1 MPSRALRKWR
11 LSRWRKLRRVLARAT
26 PQVRRPALIGAG
38 VIGAILLLAFLGVAN
53 TNDPFQMPSSLGER
67 AVSYA
72 VWGMKPSNLLMA
84 LPIGAFLVVLA
95 RSFVGMK
102 AFGLFT
108 PMLIAIAFLQI
119 GPIFGPIVLI
129 SAVGVGMLAAP
140 MLLKLRMTRVGF
152 LGVLI
157 SFVVFVL
164 AGLQVVLDTELQVDA
179 FPVVVTALVVERWH
193 RQWEKDGAKEAANIA
208 LQTLILALLIQFVMV
223 SQVAL
228 TLIEISPL
236 VLPGFAGLAIA
247 LLGRY
252 RGLRMSEIKRFAPI
266 WLEGRRNANVL
277 TSLDERDGAANEN
290 SDEDRDGN
298 RGEDWGGDWGDSGAN
313 EQVAMVATPAF
324 PQPRFGQAVIKTP
337 HFVPAAAS
345 APEGPFGRDTR
356 DQSAQFDYREIQSA
370 LGDRGGARQGG
381 GQGSPERW
389 RGRNYRNNM
398 RHLQLWGTA

>member
-1 MPSRALRKWR
+1 MSFRGLRKWR
-11 LSRWRKLRRVLARAT
+11 LSRWRKLRRVLTKAT
-26 PQVRRPALIGAG
+26 PQIRAPAYIGAAVFG
-38 VIGAILLLAFLGVAN
+38 VIGLLAVLGIAN
-53 TNDPFQMPSSLGER
+53 TQQLFYMPQSLGEQ

-119 GPIFGPIVLI
+119 GPIFGPLVLI

-140 MLLKLRMTRVGF
+140 TLLKLRMTRVGF

-164 AGLQVVLDTELQVDA
+164 AGLQVAFDTELQVDA
-179 FPVVVTALVVERWH
+179 FPVVVTALVVERWY
-193 RQWEKDGAKEAANIA
+193 RQWEKDGAKEAFHIA
-208 LQTLILALLIQFVMV
+208 MSTFLLALIIQFVMV
-223 SQVAL
+223 SRVAL

-252 RGLRMSEIKRFAPI
+252 RGLRLSELKRFAPI
-266 WLEGRRNANVL
+266 WLEGIRNAKAAA
-277 TSLDERDGAANEN
+277 TLDQRAEAALDIEGN
-290 SDEDRDGN
+290 SDTGILPQFDLP
-298 RGEDWGGDWGDSGAN
+298 
-313 EQVAMVATPAF
+313 VL
-324 PQPRFGQAVIKTP
+324 PQPRFGGGWDAGP
-337 HFVPAAAS
+337 RPALANSPGRAHR
-345 APEGPFGRDTR
+345 RDTR

-370 LGDRGGARQGG
+370 LGNRTGARQSGG
-381 GQGSPERW
+381 ESGPERW
-389 RGRNYRNNM
+389 RRRNYRHGM
-398 RHLQLWGTA
+398 RNLQLWGSA

>member
-1 MPSRALRKWR
+1 MSFRTLRIWR
-11 LSRWRKLRRVLARAT
+11 LSRWRKLRKVLSKAT
-26 PQVRRPALIGAG
+26 PQIKRPALIGAG
-38 VIGAILLLAFLGVAN
+38 VIGIILLLAFLGVAN
-53 TNDPFQMPSSLGER
+53 TNDPFQMPSSLGEQ

-140 MLLKLRMTRVGF
+140 ALLKLRMTRVGF

-164 AGLQVVLDTELQVDA
+164 AGLQVALDTELQVDA

-208 LQTLILALLIQFVMV
+208 FQTLILALLIQFVMV
-223 SQVAL
+223 SNVAL

-266 WLEGRRNANVL
+266 WLEGRRNANLL
-277 TSLDERDGAANEN
+277 TSLDERTEAAPEDGGQEE
-290 SDEDRDGN
+290 DEQ
-298 RGEDWGGDWGDSGAN
+298 EVITP
-313 EQVAMVATPAF
+313 QVDLPVLPH
-324 PQPRFGQAVIKTP
+324 PRFGGWNVGPRTAYARLNTL
-337 HFVPAAAS
+337 AE
-345 APEGPFGRDTR
+345 EGAFGRDPGH
-356 DQSAQFDYREIQSA
+356 QSAQLDHREVQPA
-370 LGDRGGARQGG
+370 LGDRGSARQSGG
-381 GQGSPERW
+381 ESGAERW
-389 RGRNYRNNM
+389 RSRNYRNDM
-398 RHLQLWGTA
+398 RHLQLWGSA

>member
-1 MPSRALRKWR
+1 MSSRALRKWR
-11 LSRWRKLRRVLARAT
+11 LSRWRKLRRVLSKAT
-26 PQVRRPALIGAG
+26 PQIRAPALIGAG
-38 VIGAILLLAFLGVAN
+38 VFAVIGLLAILGIAN
-53 TNDPFQMPSSLGER
+53 TQNLFYAPQSLGEQ

-119 GPIFGPIVLI
+119 GPIFGPLVLI

-140 MLLKLRMTRVGF
+140 TLLKLRMTRVGF

-164 AGLQVVLDTELQVDA
+164 AGLQVAFDTELQVDA
-179 FPVVVTALVVERWH
+179 FPVVVTALVVERWY
-193 RQWEKDGAKEAANIA
+193 RQWEKDGAKEAFSIA
-208 LQTLILALLIQFVMV
+208 MSTFLLALIIQFVMV
-223 SQVAL
+223 SRVAL

-252 RGLRMSEIKRFAPI
+252 RGLRLSEIKRFAPI
-266 WLEGRRNANVL
+266 WLEGLRNANAA
-277 TSLDERDGAANEN
+277 TALDERVEVARDHDGQL
-290 SDEDRDGN
+290 
-298 RGEDWGGDWGDSGAN
+298 GDQPSQTIPQM
-313 EQVAMVATPAF
+313 EIPVL
-324 PQPRFGQAVIKTP
+324 PQPRFGGGWNAGP
-337 HFVPAAAS
+337 GPAILHSAS
-345 APEGPFGRDTR
+345 GEYRRDPR

-370 LGDRGGARQGG
+370 LGDRAGAGQGG
-381 GQGSPERW
+381 SESGTERW
-389 RGRNYRNNM
+389 RRRNYRHNLRN
-398 RHLQLWGTA
+398 LQLWGSA

>member
-1 MPSRALRKWR
+1 MSFRALRKWR
-11 LSRWRKLRRVLARAT
+11 LSRWRKLRRVLSKAT
-26 PQVRRPALIGAG
+26 PQIRAPAYIGAAVFG
-38 VIGAILLLAFLGVAN
+38 VIGLLAILGIAN
-53 TNDPFQMPSSLGER
+53 TQQLFYMPQSLGEQ

-119 GPIFGPIVLI
+119 GPIFGPLVLI

-140 MLLKLRMTRVGF
+140 TLLKLRMTRVGF

-164 AGLQVVLDTELQVDA
+164 AGLQVAFDTELQVDA
-179 FPVVVTALVVERWH
+179 FPVVVTALVVERWY
-193 RQWEKDGAKEAANIA
+193 RQWEKDGAKEAFHIA
-208 LQTLILALLIQFVMV
+208 MSTFFLALIIQFVMV
-223 SQVAL
+223 SRVAL

-252 RGLRMSEIKRFAPI
+252 RGLRLSELKRFAPI
-266 WLEGRRNANVL
+266 WLEGIRNAKAAA
-277 TSLDERDGAANEN
+277 TLDERAEAALGINGA
-290 SDEDRDGN
+290 
-298 RGEDWGGDWGDSGAN
+298 GDP
-313 EQVAMVATPAF
+313 ATVPLLELPVL
-324 PQPRFGQAVIKTP
+324 PQPRFGGGWNIGPK
-337 HFVPAAAS
+337 PAFANSPSGAHR
-345 APEGPFGRDTR
+345 RDTR
-356 DQSAQFDYREIQSA
+356 DQSAQFDYREIQPA
-370 LGDRGGARQGG
+370 LGDRAGARQGG
-381 GQGSPERW
+381 SESGSERW
-389 RGRNYRNNM
+389 RSRNYRHGM
-398 RHLQLWGTA
+398 RNLQLWGSA

>member
-1 MPSRALRKWR
+1 MHFKGLRKWR
-11 LSRWRKLRRVLARAT
+11 LSRWRKWRRVLSKAT
-26 PQVRRPALIGAG
+26 PQIRRPALIGALVLGTIG
-38 VIGAILLLAFLGVAN
+38 VLAILGLIR
-53 TNDPFQMPSSLGER
+53 TEDPFQMPSSLGER

-119 GPIFGPIVLI
+119 GPVFGPIVLI
-129 SAVGVGMLAAP
+129 AAVGVGMVAAP
-140 MLLKLRMTRVGF
+140 SLLKLRMTRVGF

-179 FPVVVTALVVERWH
+179 FPVVVTALVVERWW
-193 RQWEKDGAKEAANIA
+193 RQWEKDGKWPAAHMAMN
-208 LQTLILALLIQFVMV
+208 TMVLALVIQFVMV
-223 SQVAL
+223 SHVAL

-252 RGLRMSEIKRFAPI
+252 RGLRLSEIKRFAPI
-266 WLEGRRNANVL
+266 WLEGRRNAKAAATL
-277 TSLDERDGAANEN
+277 DQRAEIAAHGADDQSLDAAP
-290 SDEDRDGN
+290 
-298 RGEDWGGDWGDSGAN
+298 
-313 EQVAMVATPAF
+313 QVVLPHY
-324 PQPRFGQAVIKTP
+324 PQPSFGSA
-337 HFVPAAAS
+337 FAFAADSPAAGAHRRN
-345 APEGPFGRDTR
+345 PWHQP
-356 DQSAQFDYREIQSA
+356 AQRGHLEIQPA

-381 GQGSPERW
+381 GEGGAERRR
-389 RGRNYRNNM
+389 RGDHRHDMRN
-398 RHLQLWGTA
+398 LQLWGSA

>member
-1 MPSRALRKWR
+1 MSFRALRKWR
-11 LSRWRKLRRVLARAT
+11 LSRWRKLRRVMSKAT
-26 PQVRRPALIGAG
+26 PQIRAPAYIGAAVFA
-38 VIGAILLLAFLGVAN
+38 VIGLLAILGLAN
-53 TNDPFQMPSSLGER
+53 TQNMLYMPQSLGEQ

-119 GPIFGPIVLI
+119 GPIFGPLVLI

-140 MLLKLRMTRVGF
+140 TLLKLRMTRVGF

-164 AGLQVVLDTELQVDA
+164 AGLQVAFDTELQVDA
-179 FPVVVTALVVERWH
+179 FPVVVTALVVERWY
-193 RQWEKDGAKEAANIA
+193 RQWEKDGPREAFSIA
-208 LQTLILALLIQFVMV
+208 MSTFFLALIIQFVMV
-223 SQVAL
+223 SRVAL

-252 RGLRMSEIKRFAPI
+252 RGLRLSELKRFAPI
-266 WLEGRRNANVL
+266 WLEGIRNAKAAA
-277 TSLDERDGAANEN
+277 TLDERSEVARESESNE
-290 SDEDRDGN
+290 EP
-298 RGEDWGGDWGDSGAN
+298 AVVP
-313 EQVAMVATPAF
+313 QVELPVL
-324 PQPRFGQAVIKTP
+324 PQPRFGAGWSAEPTP
-337 HFVPAAAS
+337 ALANAPSGAS
-345 APEGPFGRDTR
+345 GRDTR
-356 DQSAQFDYREIQSA
+356 HQSAQFDYRKIQSS
-370 LGDRGGARQGG
+370 LGNRASARQSSSESG
-381 GQGSPERW
+381 PERW
-389 RGRNYRNNM
+389 RRRNYRNGL
-398 RHLQLWGTA
+398 RHLQLWGSA

>member
-1 MPSRALRKWR
+1 MSFRMLRMWR
-11 LSRWRKLRRVLARAT
+11 LSRWRKLRKVLSKAT
-26 PQVRRPALIGAG
+26 PQVKRPALIGAG
-38 VIGAILLLAFLGVAN
+38 VIGIILLLAFLGVAN
-53 TNDPFQMPSSLGER
+53 TNDPFQMPSSLGKR

-119 GPIFGPIVLI
+119 GPIFGPVVLI
-129 SAVGVGMLAAP
+129 SAVGVGMIAAP
-140 MLLKLRMTRVGF
+140 ALLKLRMTRVGF

-164 AGLQVVLDTELQVDA
+164 AGLQVLLDTELQVDA

-208 LQTLILALLIQFVMV
+208 FQTLILALLIQFVMV
-223 SQVAL
+223 SHVAL

-266 WLEGRRNANVL
+266 WLEGRRNGKLL
-277 TSLDERDGAANEN
+277 TSLDERDEIARENDEHPEAIIPKVDIPVLPRPAFGNGWNIKTQTAFARLALGAA
-290 SDEDRDGN
+290 G
-298 RGEDWGGDWGDSGAN
+298 RG
-313 EQVAMVATPAF
+313 
-324 PQPRFGQAVIKTP
+324 
-337 HFVPAAAS
+337 
-345 APEGPFGRDTR
+345 FGRDPGN
-356 DQSAQFDYREIQSA
+356 QPAQFDHREIQSA
-370 LGDRGGARQGG
+370 LGNRGSARQGG
-381 GQGSPERW
+381 GESGAERW
-389 RGRNYRNNM
+389 RGRNYRNDM
-398 RHLQLWGTA
+398 RHLQLWGSA

>member
-1 MPSRALRKWR
+1 LRLWQ
-11 LSRWRKLRRVLARAT
+11 LSRWRKLRRVFSKAT
-26 PQVRRPALIGAG
+26 PQIKRPALIGAG
-38 VIGAILLLAFLGVAN
+38 VIGTILLLAFLGIAN
-53 TNDPFQMPSSLGER
+53 TNDPFQMPSSLGEQ

-140 MLLKLRMTRVGF
+140 TLLKLRMTRVGF

-164 AGLQVVLDTELQVDA
+164 AGLQVALDTELQVDA

-223 SQVAL
+223 SHVAL
-228 TLIEISPL
+228 TLIEVSPL

-266 WLEGRRNANVL
+266 WLEGRRNAKAL
-277 TSLDERDGAANEN
+277 TTLDQLAQAESE
-290 SDEDRDGN
+290 EDD
-298 RGEDWGGDWGDSGAN
+298 
-313 EQVAMVATPAF
+313 QQTVVTPRLDF
-324 PQPRFGQAVIKTP
+324 PVFPEPRFGGGWGFARR
-337 HFVPAAAS
+337 PAFAGLGYGAS
-345 APEGPFGRDTR
+345 GGRSGRDPR
-356 DQSAQFDYREIQSA
+356 DQPAQFDHREIQSA
-370 LGDRGGARQGG
+370 LGDRGSARQGG
-381 GQGSPERW
+381 GESGAERW
-389 RGRNYRNNM
+389 RSRNYRNNS
-398 RHLQLWGTA
+398 RHLQLWGSA